1 MTLLTDPSNMG
12 YAVGGRA
19 WITDPRDHE
28 RLAPVGSIGE
38 LIIEGPILAQGYLN
52 NQSKTAEVFIKN
64 PKWSTRPSNFKMYK
78 TGDLCKYAEDGSI
91 IFCGR
96 KDTQVKLHGQRLE
109 LGEVEH
115 NLRLDPFVQ
124 HAFATIPMNGLSRKR
139 LVAVISLQEHTAYTS
154 PARDFSVIL
163 PATSSFYLTGIRE
176 RLCDHLPAYMV
187 PSLWVIVQKLPLLP
201 SGKLDRRQIEK
212 WVEDMT
218 SEVYHQISDIT
229 EDNNS
234 TGASLIERQLQ
245 AIWAKALNLPAEK
258 IPLHQSF
265 LHLGGDS
272 ISAMQV
278 MSSCRAQ
285 DLGVT
290 VQEIIQSKS
299 IAHLAQCVTLPE
311 TSSYEEELVDV
322 PFDLSPIQKLYFEC
336 GGDKKNHFNQSVML
350 RFSRKI
356 NHKVIINAL
365 NSIVETHSILRARF
379 TTNNAG
385 TWQQTIVSDVQ
396 SSYQY
401 ETHLTNMKNVNSII
415 ESSQKG
421 IDIQKGPVF
430 AVDLLEL
437 QEDEQQLI
445 LLVAH
450 HLVIVCMLIYL
461 QNLRMKILSL
471 TLFNNVFKISQ
482 Y

>member
-1 MTLLTDPSNMG
+1 MG

-299 IAHLAQCVTLPE
+299 ITQLAQRVTLPE
-311 TSSYEEELVDV
+311 VTSHEDEMTDV

-336 GGDKKNHFNQSVML
+336 IGNNKNHFNQSVIL

-356 NHKVIINAL
+356 EEDSVISAL
-365 NSIVETHSILRARF
+365 NAIVEAHSMLRARF
-379 TTNNAG
+379 TTNETG
-385 TWQQTIVSDVQ
+385 IWQQRVLSEVQ
-396 SSYQY
+396 SSYRYGTQI
-401 ETHLTNMKNVNSII
+401 TNMTNVSDVI
-415 ESSQKG
+415 ERSQKG
-421 IDIQKGPVF
+421 LDIQSGPVF
-430 AVDLLEL
+430 AADLLNI
-437 QEDEQQLI
+437 QDENQQLI

-450 HLVIVCMLIYL
+450 HLVIVRIFIIWL
-461 QNLRMKILSL
+461 
-471 TLFNNVFKISQ
+471 
-482 Y
+482 